1 MKGLISVGDR
11 STPPALETLRVRGL
25 SRGRVAAEMIS
36 TIAIGTDGSATAG
49 KAVDVGTE
57 MARRF
62 DAEVVLLSVFRGSP
76 PSTLDETQW
85 AFNPDARLRE
95 ILTRTERRLER
106 QGIGC
111 TTLIGEGD
119 PAKTLVQ
126 LAEECDADV
135 LVIGNRGMDRRVLGS
150 VPNSVAHK
158 APCSVLVVKT
168 S

>member
-1 MKGLISVGDR
+1 MPSSISLPL
-11 STPPALETLRVRGL
+11 SLTYAAAL
-25 SRGRVAAEMIS
+25 SDGRVATEMIS
-36 TIAIGTDGSATAG
+36 TIAIGTDGSATAD
-49 KAVDVGTE
+49 KAVDVGRE

-62 DAEVVLLSVFRGSP
+62 DAEVVLLSVFRDSP
-76 PSTLDETQW
+76 PSTSDETQW

-95 ILTRTERRLER
+95 LLSRTERRLER
-106 QGIGC
+106 EGIEC

-126 LAEECDADV
+126 LAEQCDADV
-135 LVIGNRGMDRRVLGS
+135 LVIGNKGMNRRVLGS
-150 VPNSVAHK
+150 VPNSVAHN